1 MTSKAEAYRYST
13 SGELPTRQV
22 RPITEW
28 KKRKGEWVIVRIAR
42 NIYGTVIFSTISV
55 GPIVCILFL
64 TGVISL
70 NF

>member
-1 MTSKAEAYRYST
+1 MK
-13 SGELPTRQV
+13 
-22 RPITEW
+22 PITEW

-55 GPIVCILFL
+55 GPIIGVLFL

-70 NF
+70 A